1 MFNIM
6 IAKQNIKYLKIVNNI
21 ENKSNSSRLG
31 NDAWLR
37 FNGLSTYHK
46 NLFNNP
52 PKEGTEKYN
61 EYLKVFDIVID

>member
-1 MFNIM
+1 MTD
-6 IAKQNIKYLKIVNNI
+6 KQYLKFTKIVNNT

-37 FNGLSTYHK
+37 FNSLSPYDK
-46 NLFNNP
+46 DLFNNP
-52 PKEGTEKYN
+52 PKEVTKKYN